1 MVGIDQLELVGSY
14 AGILEE
20 EAAGVARGQVELPR
34 HAERQ
39 VTEPPA
45 RREFRGAAQRARDDL
60 QLDHPVASAPASQR
74 EVRSRRPSP

>member
-60 QLDHPVASAPASQR
+60 
-74 EVRSRRPSP
+74 